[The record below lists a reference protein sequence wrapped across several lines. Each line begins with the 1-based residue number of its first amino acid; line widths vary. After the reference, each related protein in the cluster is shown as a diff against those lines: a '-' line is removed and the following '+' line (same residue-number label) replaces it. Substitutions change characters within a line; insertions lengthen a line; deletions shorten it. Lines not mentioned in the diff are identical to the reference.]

1 MPNFDGFEI
10 VLKVFCQ
17 CMSLPGNLRAIIVR
31 CNFKMTLNL
40 IFIRFHR
47 VLTLRLD
54 IQFRWLEN
62 RIFEIDNAASN
73 TFDI

>member
-1 MPNFDGFEI
+1 MVPNFDGFEI

-40 IFIRFHR
+40 IFIRFHWA
-47 VLTLRLD
+47 LTLKLV
-54 IQFRWLEN
+54 
-62 RIFEIDNAASN
+62 SV
-73 TFDI
+73 